1 MSITRMVVIVLLAVS
16 GVAGASHALAR
27 GPFYVGA
34 SAGRSSIEDDIA
46 LPGLITSGTV
56 DGRDTGYKIFVGYEF
71 HPNFAMEVAVV
82 DLGKA
87 RYSGMFGSATVTG
100 GTVDVWGFNFSAVG
114 ILPVNPSFALFAK
127 IGFFSW
133 EASWKDVTGGIH
145 FSERENGADLSLGL
159 GAAFNF
165 TKDFSAR
172 LEWERLKAGGGEDYY
187 TGFQN
192 LTSRAHIDFFSLGVV
207 FKF

>member
-1 MSITRMVVIVLLAVS
+1 MSWTGTIVIALLGLSA
-16 GVAGASHALAR
+16 ASQALAR

-34 SAGRSSIEDDIA
+34 SAGRSSIEDSIA

-56 DGRDTGYKIFVGYEF
+56 EGRDTGYKIFGGYEF
-71 HPNFAMEVAVV
+71 HPNFAMEIAVV

-87 RYSGMFGSATVTG
+87 RYSGMFGPATVTS

-114 ILPVNPSFALFAK
+114 ILPVNPSFALFGK

-133 EASWKDVTGGIH
+133 EASWKDVTGGIP

-165 TKDFSAR
+165 TKEFSAR

-192 LTSRAHIDFFSLGVV
+192 LTGRAHIDFLSLGFL